1 MNDQYDPSGMQ
12 QFGEGFDFEQ
22 PQSNGF
28 DLEDYDGYE
37 PLDAEAVGEEFHG
50 FDAEADAFFKKAFRK
65 IGGALKKGI
74 GHLRKLA
81 PVAGKIAGGFF
92 GGPLG
97 AKIGGQLGGMLQED
111 EGFDGYEQESFDFE
125 EFDSEDESMEQ
136 EPLREDQPQSFNLD
150 PFTDALAEELAAS
163 AADRESD
170 TEASALLGG
179 VTIHVMSRAPVTVK
193 RLSPVIVRSASR
205 LGRFLRRNHRTRP
218 LVRAIPTIERRAVKM
233 LTKRAERGGKVTP
246 LVARKAMAKATYN
259 TLRSP
264 RAVAK
269 GIANNAVKRA
279 RAQRISRKAVA
290 RAERQQAK

>member
-1 MNDQYDPSGMQ
+1 MNDQYDPIDIQ
-12 QFGEGFDFEQ
+12 QFGDGFDLEQ
-22 PQSNGF
+22 PQADGF

-37 PLDAEAVGEEFHG
+37 PLDAEAAGEEFDG

-81 PVAGKIAGGFF
+81 PIAGKIAGGFF
-92 GGPLG
+92 GGPVG

-163 AADRESD
+163 AADSESD
-170 TEASALLGG
+170 AEASALLGG
-179 VTIHVMSRAPVTVK
+179 VTIHIMSRAPVTVK

-205 LGRFLRRNHRTRP
+205 LGRFLRRNRRTRT

-233 LTKRAERGGKVTP
+233 LTKRAERGDRVTP

-269 GIANNAVKRA
+269 GIANNAVKRV